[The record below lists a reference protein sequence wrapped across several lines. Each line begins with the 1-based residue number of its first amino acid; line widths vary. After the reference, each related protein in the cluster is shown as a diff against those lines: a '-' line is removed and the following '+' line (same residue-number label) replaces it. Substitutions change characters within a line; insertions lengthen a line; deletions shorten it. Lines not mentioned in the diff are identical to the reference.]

1 MSILEQI
8 GLLPRAEER
17 AERRLVASAMRG
29 DRAAF
34 DTLTREHAKALRGFL
49 VRRLNLEAAEDVLQE
64 TWVAAWAA
72 LPRFTSR
79 SRFKAWLFGIAQ
91 HKIQDHYRAQGRTP
105 TEPLADHENVPDTR
119 QPDPYGAVDLK
130 HAAALG
136 AAVCGRRG
144 GGGADH
150 CRLADGIAGDSG
162 FHRDRGDARRA
173 SACKSAASRR
183 SSSAGWR
190 LPP

>member
-79 SRFKAWLFGIAQ
+79 SRFKGWLFGIAQ

-130 HAAALG
+130 HAVRGALSG
-136 AAVCGRRG
+136 LPEPQREVLEMYYYAELSLPEIAESLGRNLSTVKYQFYR
-144 GGGADH
+144 AH
-150 CRLADGIAGDSG
+150 ALVADGLGPS
-162 FHRDRGDARRA
+162 
-173 SACKSAASRR
+173 
-183 SSSAGWR
+183 
-190 LPP
+190 